1 MVRVKIGFENGDS
14 LVTRFNGTLEEA
26 RSYYL
31 GHVFNLGVA
40 DDNMQRC
47 STVERIPSLQEVL
60 TAWAAVDGM
69 MVVITD
75 GTVSRRVVSVAMDGE
90 ELRVTADGW
99 DHPVWLPMEDDCQ
112 LSGWKVEQHGN
123 SLYIM
128 PGNITLHVSHE

>member
-14 LVTRFNGTLEEA
+14 LVTRFNGTLEDA

-69 MVVITD
+69 MVIIPD
-75 GTVSRRVVSVAMDGE
+75 GTVSRRVVSVEMDGE
-90 ELRVTADGW
+90 ELKVTADGW

-112 LSGWKVEQHGN
+112 LSGWKVEQHGRN
-123 SLYIM
+123 MYIM
-128 PGNITLHVSHE
+128 PGSITLNIGG